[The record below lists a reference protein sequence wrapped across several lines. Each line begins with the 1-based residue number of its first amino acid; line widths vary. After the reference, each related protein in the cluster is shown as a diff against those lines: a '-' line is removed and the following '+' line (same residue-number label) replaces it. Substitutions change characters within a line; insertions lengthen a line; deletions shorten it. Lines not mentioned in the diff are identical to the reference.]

1 METGTIFIIA
11 IIVTIVVLVN
21 IYDSKNGKSTNE
33 NNEEEMK
40 EDLKKFITDMKTYVK
55 YCVSEPINTEE
66 IRHTSKLPI
75 EKIIF
80 VKRSILYIEYLEDDI
95 QKLLLKFVPLL
106 AYYREDVPED
116 GYLSLFN
123 KMLKND
129 NSIER
134 FDNLSENSLNILTH
148 DLENSEH
155 RNNKEDVLS
164 NEGQKILDE
173 LSNEIYF
180 PNDLLIKCKNDSK
193 EILKLLKSRI
203 HQ

>member
-11 IIVTIVVLVN
+11 IIVTIAVLIN
-21 IYDSKNGKSTNE
+21 IYDSKNGKST
-33 NNEEEMK
+33 NEEEMK

-55 YCVSEPINTEE
+55 YCVSEPISTEE

-116 GYLSLFN
+116 GYLSLFDKILQDN
-123 KMLKND
+123 

-134 FDNLSENSLNILTH
+134 FDNFSQKSLDILTH
-148 DLENSEH
+148 DLENSEDK
-155 RNNKEDVLS
+155 NNKEDVLS
-164 NEGQKILDE
+164 DEGQKILDE

-180 PNDLLIKCKNDSK
+180 PNDLLIECQNDSK

-203 HQ
+203 HNN